1 MKQELPIAVGL
12 LAAGCLLWFSRG
24 LGPNRPSVS
33 QVPTPLET
41 ISPSDQGSPSADST
55 KQNSADRDS
64 SGVSDSPESKPT
76 NPLFEEK
83 RSRNR
88 SQLSSATDDRLPKFP
103 LDSPRSPGQE
113 QTLINSAAFL
123 HAATDPRAVQF
134 LNNISRQTADSVPFG
149 TSLKLQ
155 CGMFDQVVIA
165 NGKYFQMG
173 QGSHRSRLE
182 LVFQDTSPASTSFQL
197 CDGRFVYRLQ
207 TIAGEQKFEF
217 VDLKRVANK
226 TSGLGAFSPTE
237 WIATGGLAS
246 LLQQFRQSFNFGAPK
261 TNSGPNGSQTVLRGC
276 WNETSLRHALGN
288 QAHLVIPTDS
298 KLRSRNRIRWQNIPP
313 QLPHG
318 IEIVFA
324 DDHLTG
330 QFPLRIRYVRFVANE
345 ETGGLQTN
353 TLMAIDFSAPIP
365 ITSLS
370 ENMFVI
376 RSSDI
381 ESIDTTDEYLIQVGS
396 ILAQRQAERNELEKQ
411 RLE

>member
-12 LAAGCLLWFSRG
+12 LAVGCLLWFSRG
-24 LGPNRPSVS
+24 L
-33 QVPTPLET
+33 VPTATDSSQNPIASAT
-41 ISPSDQGSPSADST
+41 ISSSQQPRQT
-55 KQNSADRDS
+55 TDS
-64 SGVSDSPESKPT
+64 SNPTSANRTSPDLLDSPESKPA
-76 NPLFEEK
+76 NPLLAEK
-83 RSRNR
+83 RSKDP
-88 SQLSSATDDRLPKFP
+88 SQLSPNANDKLPKFS
-103 LDSPRSPGQE
+103 LNSPRSPEQE
-113 QTLINSAAFL
+113 YSNTDSASFL

-134 LNNISRQTADSVPFG
+134 LNNTSRQTADSVPFG
-149 TSLKLQ
+149 TSMKLR
-155 CGMFDQVVIA
+155 CGLFDQLVTA

-182 LVFQDTSPASTSFQL
+182 LVFNDTTPESTSFQL

-207 TIAGEQKFEF
+207 TIAGQQKFEF
-217 VDLKRVANK
+217 VDLKRVAEK
-226 TSGLGAFSPTE
+226 TSGMGAFSPTE

-261 TNSGPNGSQTVLRGC
+261 TTAGASGSQTVLRGC

-288 QAHLVIPTDS
+288 QAHLVIPVDG

-324 DDHLTG
+324 DDDLIG

-345 ETGGLQTN
+345 ETGGLHTS
-353 TLMAIDFSAPIP
+353 TLMSIDFSAPTP
-365 ITSLS
+365 INSLV

-381 ESIDTTDEYLIQVGS
+381 ESVDTTDEYLIQVGS

-411 RLE
+411 RLK